1 MREIV
6 PRRIETT
13 YIELHDNVMIDLN
26 EVSWEI
32 HQDLF
37 KFKEMPRLPQER
49 EENTQILIT
58 IEREFNVLSIERM
71 AYTTFNLL
79 SDIGGLSGIVMLF
92 CRFVNTLWNF
102 NAFDN
107 FMISRLY
114 KIKLPK
120 EEVDNKTNH
129 FN

>member
-79 SDIGGLSGIVMLF
+79 SDIGGLSGILMLF

-102 NAFDN
+102 N
-107 FMISRLY
+107 
-114 KIKLPK
+114 
-120 EEVDNKTNH
+120 
-129 FN
+129 